1 MQMMSEDV
9 RNLKKGLEELK
20 SEKEKEPDNFVIFI
34 SFHMCNLQE
43 KILHVYWVY
52 ITDSKLSAQTSYCYM
67 HVEMV

>member
-34 SFHMCNLQE
+34 SFYMCNPH
-43 KILHVYWVY
+43 KKTMCIA
-52 ITDSKLSAQTSYCYM
+52 IG
-67 HVEMV
+67 